1 MPHLMPTLP
10 FASGDAMPAL
20 GLGTWRLPP
29 ECTAA
34 TVRTALELGYRHL
47 DGASIYGNEPQIGEA
62 LRQAFADGLVQREQL
77 WITGKLWNDC
87 HEPHEVGPALER
99 SLADLGLEQLDLYL
113 IHWPLAQRRGVA
125 MASSPEEQLS
135 LEQVPLAATWAAMEA
150 LVDQGLTRH
159 IGVSNFS
166 GAKLKALSAGAR
178 IQPEVLQIERHP
190 LLQQNEL
197 LAWCHEHG
205 VVVTGYGPLG
215 STGPSRPPLVL
226 ENPEVV
232 ALAAERGLTPAQL
245 LLAWGIGCGT
255 AVIPKSV
262 QPARLAENLAAAC
275 EALDGELMARLA
287 RLDEGRRLIDGRF
300 WCLEG
305 GPYTL
310 ESLWDGELVP
320 VGAE

>member
-1 MPHLMPTLP
+1 MPHPMPALP

-47 DGASIYGNEPQIGEA
+47 DAASIYGNEPQIGEA

-135 LEQVPLAATWAAMEA
+135 LDQVPLAATWAAMEA

-166 GAKLKALSAGAR
+166 GVKLKALSAGAR

-215 STGPSRPPLVL
+215 SRGPSRPPLVL

-262 QPARLAENLAAAC
+262 QPARLAENLAAAGAVL
-275 EALDGELMARLA
+275 EAELMARLA
-287 RLDEGRRLIDGRF
+287 ALDEGRRLIDGRF

-310 ESLWDGELVP
+310 ESLWDGESVT

>member
-1 MPHLMPTLP
+1 MHALP
-10 FASGDAMPAL
+10 FANGDATPAL

-29 ECTAA
+29 ELTAA

-47 DGASIYGNEPQIGEA
+47 DAAAIYGNEPQIGEA
-62 LRQAFADGLVQREQL
+62 LRQAFADGLVRREEL

-87 HEPHEVGPALER
+87 HEPHEVRPALER
-99 SLADLGLEQLDLYL
+99 SLADLGLEHLDLYL
-113 IHWPLAQRRGVA
+113 MHWPLAQRRGVA

-135 LEQVPLAATWAAMEA
+135 LEQVPLAATWAAMEE

-166 GAKLKALSAGAR
+166 GAKLKALAAGAR
-178 IQPEVLQIERHP
+178 IRPEVLQIERHP
-190 LLQQNEL
+190 LLQQNAL
-197 LAWCHEHG
+197 LAWCRENG

-215 STGPSRPPLVL
+215 SSGANRPPLVL
-226 ENPEVV
+226 QHPQVV
-232 ALAAERGLTPAQL
+232 ALAGQRGLTPAQL

-255 AVIPKSV
+255 AVIPKSM
-262 QPARLAENLAAAC
+262 QPARLAENLAAAG
-275 EALDGELMARLA
+275 ETLHRELMARLTA
-287 RLDEGRRLIDGRF
+287 LDEGRRLIDGSF

-305 GPYTL
+305 GSYTL

-320 VGAE
+320 GG

>member
-1 MPHLMPTLP
+1 MPRAMHALP
-10 FASGDAMPAL
+10 FANGDAMPAL

-29 ECTAA
+29 ELTAA
-34 TVRTALELGYRHL
+34 TVRSALELGYRHL
-47 DGASIYGNEPQIGEA
+47 DAAAIYGNEPQIGEA
-62 LRQAFADGLVQREQL
+62 LRQAFADGLVRREEL

-87 HEPHEVGPALER
+87 HEPHEVRPALER
-99 SLADLGLEQLDLYL
+99 SLADLGLEHLDLYL
-113 IHWPLAQRRGVA
+113 MHWPLAQRRGVA

-135 LEQVPLAATWAAMEA
+135 LEQVPLAATWAAMEE

-166 GAKLKALSAGAR
+166 GAKLKALAAGAR
-178 IQPEVLQIERHP
+178 IRPEVLQIERHP
-190 LLQQNEL
+190 LLQQNAL
-197 LAWCHEHG
+197 LAWCRENG

-215 STGPSRPPLVL
+215 SSGANRPPLVL
-226 ENPEVV
+226 QHPQVV
-232 ALAAERGLTPAQL
+232 ALAGQRGLTPAQL

-255 AVIPKSV
+255 AVIPKSM
-262 QPARLAENLAAAC
+262 QPARLAENLAAAG
-275 EALDGELMARLA
+275 ETLHRELMARLTA
-287 RLDEGRRLIDGRF
+287 LDEGRRLIDGSF

-320 VGAE
+320 GG